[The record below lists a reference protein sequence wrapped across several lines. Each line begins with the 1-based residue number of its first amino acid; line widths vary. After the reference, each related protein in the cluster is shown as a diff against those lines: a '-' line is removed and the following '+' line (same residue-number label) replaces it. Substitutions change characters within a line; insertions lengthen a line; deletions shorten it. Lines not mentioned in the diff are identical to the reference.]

1 MNLENPKK
9 FQMLADQA
17 HQVAKNVYRPI
28 SRKYDKAEHADLHG
42 LLTAE
47 HKGQVR
53 FSVKTQTRL
62 SAAGGSPIQ
71 HPHRFK
77 LNSKI

>member
-28 SRKYDKAEHADLHG
+28 SRKYDKAEHADLLDGHRRGHG
-42 LLTAE
+42 SE
-47 HKGQVR
+47 
-53 FSVKTQTRL
+53 RL
-62 SAAGGSPIQ
+62 SACHSRQ
-71 HPHRFK
+71 
-77 LNSKI
+77 S